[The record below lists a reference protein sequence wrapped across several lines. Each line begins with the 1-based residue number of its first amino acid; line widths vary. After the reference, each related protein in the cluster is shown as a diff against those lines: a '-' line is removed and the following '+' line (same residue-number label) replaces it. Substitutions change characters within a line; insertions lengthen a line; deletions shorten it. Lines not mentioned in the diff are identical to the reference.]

1 MTSPDHQ
8 PASDPRRVRPYA
20 MTGGRA
26 VHRRGLRPPPPSP
39 RRHPRPG
46 RRHGRR
52 ALGHGPPADPRWRPS
67 RPGPAGAGAGRAA
80 DHLTDKGLWTGRA
93 DQVEAHRRAVQLVRA
108 PVEGALSL
116 PIQVAFELLG
126 AGLAG
131 LVPRAPSKQL
141 PNWRKSLTLVA
152 KKAPILAAQSS
163 PITSASV
170 PATRPATAWPRLSAC
185 PPVGPD
191 DPHDAKARATRPR
204 RAPSGANR
212 INTTR
217 TRATTP
223 MTSAAVPMPLRRGR
237 ARQHPR
243 TP

>member
-52 ALGHGPPADPRWRPS
+52 VLGHGPPADPRWRPS

-80 DHLTDKGLWTGRA
+80 DHLTDKGLRTGRA
-93 DQVEAHRRAVQLVRA
+93 DQVEAHRRAVQLVRG
-108 PVEGALSL
+108 PGGGCL
-116 PIQVAFELLG
+116 VATRSSCS
-126 AGLAG
+126 AQASRAWS
-131 LVPRAPSKQL
+131 PRAPSKQL

-152 KKAPILAAQSS
+152 RKAPILAAQSS
-163 PITSASV
+163 LITSASV
-170 PATRPATAWPRLSAC
+170 PVTRPATAWPRLSAC
-185 PPVGPD
+185 PRL
-191 DPHDAKARATRPR
+191 A
-204 RAPSGANR
+204 
-212 INTTR
+212 
-217 TRATTP
+217 
-223 MTSAAVPMPLRRGR
+223 
-237 ARQHPR
+237 
-243 TP
+243 